1 MNSIDIISW
10 LLEGDVSI
18 QYQTCKDLLDTPKPR
33 LQKRIEQEGW
43 GKKFL
48 SLRNPSGH
56 WGRGFYQPK
65 WTSTHYT
72 LLDLKNL
79 CISPAN
85 KEIKATVTLILQNEK
100 ANDGGVN
107 PNRGIAVSDVC
118 INGMVLN
125 YACYFGVKEEH
136 LKSVVDFILSQKM
149 DDGGFNCRS
158 NRQGAV
164 HSSLHT
170 TLSILEGVFEYER
183 NGYTYRLKEL
193 RQAKK
198 ESQEFILMHRLFRSD
213 KTGKVINEKFLK
225 LCYPPRWYYDILK
238 AMDYFQSER
247 LKYDGRMSDAL
258 QIILDKRMATGQWKL
273 PSKHPGA
280 THFDMEQAGK
290 PSRWNT
296 LRALRVLRFYLPES
310 IENFIKHKG

>member
-1 MNSIDIISW
+1 MNTNEIISW

-18 QYQTCKDLLDTPKPR
+18 QYQAYKDLLDINKPR

-48 SLRNPSGH
+48 SFRNPNGH

-72 LLDLKNL
+72 MLDLKSL

-85 KEIKATVTLILQNEK
+85 KEIKATVALILQNEK
-100 ANDGGVN
+100 AKDGGIN
-107 PNRGIAVSDVC
+107 PNHEIAASDVC

-125 YACYFGVKEEH
+125 YACYFRAKEES
-136 LKSVVDFILSQKM
+136 LKSIVDFILSQWM
-149 DDGGFNCRS
+149 ADGGFNCRS

-170 TLSILEGVFEYER
+170 TLSILEGIFEYER
-183 NGYTYRLKEL
+183 NGYTYRLREL
-193 RQAKK
+193 RQAKRK
-198 ESQEFILMHRLFRSD
+198 SQEFILMHKLFRSD
-213 KTGKVINEKFLK
+213 KTGEIINENFLK
-225 LCYPPRWYYDILK
+225 IYYPPRWYYDILK
-238 AMDYFQSER
+238 AMEYFQAER
-247 LKYDGRMSDAL
+247 LKYDSRMSDAL
-258 QIILDKRMATGQWKL
+258 QVILEKRMQTGQWKL

-280 THFDMEQAGK
+280 VHFDMEQAGK

-296 LRALRVLRFYLPES
+296 LRALRVLRLYSPELM
-310 IENFIKHKG
+310 